1 MQSIDRSLARAAA
14 LGRDLKVI
22 AGTSLDKGVKMDA
35 LAKLAP
41 DQRAGLIERAA
52 SGEQVSARDDQ
63 QRKTP
68 GATGART
75 YSELLEIAS
84 RYLADAEAAAIAIE
98 ECTAAQRSLVPAYDR
113 LLAAL
118 AAVQD
123 CMNQIYAR
131 TKEIKGEV
139 LVDWNAIA

>member
-1 MQSIDRSLARAAA
+1 MLFGPEPMRLTPARSSTFPIRN
-14 LGRDLKVI
+14 V
-22 AGTSLDKGVKMDA
+22 
-35 LAKLAP
+35 P
-41 DQRAGLIERAA
+41 
-52 SGEQVSARDDQ
+52 SGM
-63 QRKTP
+63 P
-68 GATGART
+68 
-75 YSELLEIAS
+75 I
-84 RYLADAEAAAIAIE
+84 AEAAAIAIE